1 MTVRSSVLL
10 LVLCLSAHADT
21 LILRNGTR
29 VTGRWWAADADVISF
44 LVNDRLERYARSEVR
59 EVVFGSEPA
68 ANSAPAP
75 AAPAAR

>member
-1 MTVRSSVLL
+1 MTMRSSVLL
-10 LVLCLSAHADT
+10 LLLCLSAHADT

-59 EVVFGSEPA
+59 EVVFGSEPT

-75 AAPAAR
+75 VVPAAH